1 MSFYKAQGKIPG
13 YAAFRH
19 WKDRRKRE
27 RRTRSLRTME
37 ALSHSESY
45 GFGYNGYNGDFVGG
59 GGGGGDTFARRLK
72 QYEQESMRAREKFSF
87 EAPAT
92 PLSGGGVAS
101 ANSISPWYK
110 GKTTAATTPK
120 RSVESLNKTAPGAA
134 AVGESSVAGRR
145 MYGPFKR
152 EFNEETGSL
161 ESWEEKWF
169 SLGNEGESGGDFE
182 MKSMKKPFEGHA
194 ERVAGP
200 GMSWRKLV

>member
-1 MSFYKAQGKIPG
+1 
-13 YAAFRH
+13 
-19 WKDRRKRE
+19 
-27 RRTRSLRTME
+27 ME
-37 ALSHSESY
+37 ALSHSESGY
-45 GFGYNGYNGDFVGG
+45 SGYHGYNGFHADFI
-59 GGGGGDTFARRLK
+59 GGDTFARRLR

-92 PLSGGGVAS
+92 PLSGGGGINKKATGGGAGVGS
-101 ANSISPWYK
+101 VNSSPWYK
-110 GKTTAATTPK
+110 GKGAAAPATPK
-120 RSVESLNKTAPGAA
+120 RSVESLKTVTPGGAGA
-134 AVGESSVAGRR
+134 GLGGGESSGAGRR
-145 MYGPFKR
+145 MFGPFKK

-169 SLGNEGESGGDFE
+169 SLGNEEGGSGGDFE